1 MLLNGY
7 KERVVNLQ
15 EIHLKYKQ
23 INMACKNGKCKN
35 CKCNETSNV
44 TKLKGYQEFV
54 NESMVFLT
62 LKKTMMNEF
71 MNSIELKQDFENARR
86 LFYDNGAFL
95 LSHIEGELFELRTY
109 SNISEDDLIELIDS
123 RINPSTKRMKFSKK
137 GKSKKSNI
145 KENVWTL
152 KAVLY

>member
-1 MLLNGY
+1 
-7 KERVVNLQ
+7 
-15 EIHLKYKQ
+15 
-23 INMACKNGKCKN
+23 MACKNGKCIN
-35 CKCNETSNV
+35 CKCNETSKV

-71 MNSIELKQDFENARR
+71 MNNIELKQDFENARR

-109 SNISEDDLIELIDS
+109 SNVSEDDLIELIDS

-137 GKSKKSNI
+137 GNSKKSNI